1 MLNLKERLRSH
12 LQEIVRERDA
22 YLATEGHFYVQQYIR
37 QEFSQWGTVE
47 SHEFLVGIKPHF
59 NWALNLPAL
68 SQSTKPTILIG
79 AHYDTVPGS
88 PGADDNATGVAV
100 LLEMARAFHAQPARH
115 PIRLVAFDFEETTYD
130 RAGSTHYARSL
141 ADQPLRLMMS
151 LEMLGYCVSHPNS
164 QIYPAGLKYFY
175 PNQGNFIGLI
185 GNLKSLPDLIHLRRN
200 IRQAGVACE
209 LLPVPNNGKILPL
222 TRRSDHA
229 PFWDRGD
236 RAIMV
241 TDTADLRNPNY
252 HKASDRLETLNL
264 DFLTKICHGLI
275 AGILSL

>member
-1 MLNLKERLRSH
+1 MLALKERLRSH

-22 YLATEGHFYVQQYIR
+22 YLATQGHFYVQQYIR
-37 QEFSQWGTVE
+37 QTFSQWGTVE
-47 SHEFLVGIKPHF
+47 SHEFLIGAKTHS
-59 NWALNLPAL
+59 NWVLNLPA
-68 SQSTKPTILIG
+68 QNQINRPVILIG

-100 LLEMARAFHAQPARH
+100 LLEMARAFHAEPARH
-115 PIRLVAFDFEETTYD
+115 PIRLVAFDFEETSYD

-141 ADQPLRLMMS
+141 KDQLRLMIS
-151 LEMLGYCVSHPNS
+151 LEMLGYCVSTPNS
-164 QIYPAGLKYFY
+164 QIYPIGLKYFY

-185 GNLKSLPDLIHLRRN
+185 GNLKSIPDLIHLRRS
-200 IRQAGVACE
+200 IRQAEVNCE
-209 LLPVPNNGKILPL
+209 LLPVPNQGKILSL

-236 RAIMV
+236 RALMI

-252 HKASDRLETLNL
+252 HKASDRLETLDL
-264 DFLTKICHGLI
+264 DFLTGICHGLI
-275 AGILSL
+275 TGIRSL

>member
-1 MLNLKERLRSH
+1 MLDLKKRLRSH

-37 QEFSQWGTVE
+37 QEFSQWGMVE
-47 SHEFLVGIKPHF
+47 SHEFLVNTKPHF
-59 NWALNLPAL
+59 NWMLNLPAL
-68 SQSTKPTILIG
+68 NQADKPPIVIG

-100 LLEMARAFHAQPARH
+100 LLEMARAFHAQPARY
-115 PIRLVAFDFEETTYD
+115 PIRLVAFDFEETAYD

-141 ADQPLRLMMS
+141 ANQPLRLMIS
-151 LEMLGYCVSHPNS
+151 LEMLGYCVSHANS
-164 QIYPAGLKYFY
+164 QTYPTGLKYFY
-175 PNQGNFIGLI
+175 PNQGDFIGLI

-200 IRQAGVACE
+200 IRQAGVGCE
-209 LLPVPNNGKILPL
+209 LLPVPNSGKILPL

-236 RAIMV
+236 RAIMI

-252 HKASDRLETLNL
+252 HKPSDRLETLDL
-264 DFLTKICHGLI
+264 DFLTKVCQGLI
-275 AGILSL
+275 IGIRSL

>member
-1 MLNLKERLRSH
+1 MLALKERLRSH

-22 YLATEGHFYVQQYIR
+22 YLATQGHFYVQQYIR
-37 QEFSQWGTVE
+37 QTFSQWGTVE
-47 SHEFLVGIKPHF
+47 SHEFLIGAKTHS
-59 NWALNLPAL
+59 NWVLNLPA
-68 SQSTKPTILIG
+68 QNQINRPVILIG

-100 LLEMARAFHAQPARH
+100 LLEMARAFHAEPARH
-115 PIRLVAFDFEETTYD
+115 PIRLVAFDFEETSYD

-141 ADQPLRLMMS
+141 KDQLRLMIS
-151 LEMLGYCVSHPNS
+151 LEMLGYCVSTPNS
-164 QIYPAGLKYFY
+164 QIYPIGLKYFY

-185 GNLKSLPDLIHLRRN
+185 GNLKSIPDLVHLRRN
-200 IRQAGVACE
+200 IRQAGVNCE
-209 LLPVPNNGKILPL
+209 LLPVPNNGKILSL

-236 RAIMV
+236 RALMI

-252 HKASDRLETLNL
+252 HKASDRLETLDL
-264 DFLTKICHGLI
+264 DFLTGICHGLI
-275 AGILSL
+275 TGIRSL

>member
-1 MLNLKERLRSH
+1 MLALKERLRSH

-22 YLATEGHFYVQQYIR
+22 YLATQGHFYVQQYIR
-37 QEFSQWGTVE
+37 QAFSQYGIAE
-47 SHEFLVGIKPHF
+47 SHEFLVGAKTHS
-59 NWALNLPAL
+59 NWVLNLPA
-68 SQSTKPTILIG
+68 QNQVNRPVILIG

-100 LLEMARAFHAQPARH
+100 LLEMARAFHAEPARY
-115 PIRLVAFDFEETTYD
+115 PIRLVAFDFEETSYG

-141 ADQPLRLMMS
+141 KEQLRLMIS
-151 LEMLGYCVSHPNS
+151 LEMLGYCVSASNS
-164 QIYPAGLKYFY
+164 QIYPIGLKYFY
-175 PNQGNFIGLI
+175 PNQGNFIALV
-185 GNLKSLPDLIHLRRN
+185 GNLKSIPDLIHLRRN
-200 IRQAGVACE
+200 IRQAGVNCE

-236 RAIMV
+236 RALMI

-252 HKASDRLETLNL
+252 HKASDRVETLNL
-264 DFLTKICHGLI
+264 DFLTGICHGLI
-275 AGILSL
+275 TGIRSL

>member
-1 MLNLKERLRSH
+1 MLDLKERLRSH
-12 LQEIVRERDA
+12 LQQIVRERDA

-37 QEFSQWGTVE
+37 QEFSQWGAAET
-47 SHEFLVGIKPHF
+47 HEFLVGTKPHF
-59 NWALNLPAL
+59 NWVLNLPAL
-68 SQSTKPTILIG
+68 SQSNKPAIVIG

-115 PIRLVAFDFEETTYD
+115 PIRLVAFDFEETSYD

-141 ADQPLRLMMS
+141 TEPIRLMIS
-151 LEMLGYCVSHPNS
+151 LEMLGYCVSHSNS
-164 QIYPAGLKYFY
+164 QIYPIGLKYFY

-185 GNLKSLPDLIHLRRN
+185 GNLKSIPDLIHLRRN
-200 IRQAGVACE
+200 IRQAGVGCE
-209 LLPVPNNGKILPL
+209 LLPVPNKGKILPL

-236 RAIMV
+236 RALMV

-252 HKASDRLETLNL
+252 HKSSDRLETLDL

-275 AGILSL
+275 TGILSL